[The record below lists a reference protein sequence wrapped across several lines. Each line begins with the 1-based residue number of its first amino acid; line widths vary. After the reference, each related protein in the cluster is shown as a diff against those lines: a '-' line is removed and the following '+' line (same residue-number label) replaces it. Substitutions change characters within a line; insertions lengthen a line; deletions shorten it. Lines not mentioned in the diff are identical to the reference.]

1 MPIELAPPSLE
12 ESLAPRESVVSA
24 PIVEASTKTPS
35 VETTNV
41 SSDQAGIE
49 FIVAIIVMLVLYSFF
64 RLLIALLPF
73 IIGLGLL
80 SLIGFYSLNPNFYF
94 SRIT

>member
-1 MPIELAPPSLE
+1 MPIELALPSLE
-12 ESLAPRESVVSA
+12 ESLAPRESVVTA

-49 FIVAIIVMLVLYSFF
+49 FIVAIIVMLVLYGFF
-64 RLLIALLPF
+64 RLLIALLPY

-80 SLIGFYSLNPNFYF
+80 GLIGYF
-94 SRIT
+94 LT

>member
-49 FIVAIIVMLVLYSFF
+49 FIVAIIVMLVLYGFF
-64 RLLIALLPF
+64 RLLIALLPY

-80 SLIGFYSLNPNFYF
+80 GLIGYF
-94 SRIT
+94 LT

>member
-12 ESLAPRESVVSA
+12 ESLARRESVVTA

-49 FIVAIIVMLVLYSFF
+49 FIVAIIVMLVLYGFF
-64 RLLIALLPF
+64 RLLIALLPY

-80 SLIGFYSLNPNFYF
+80 GLIGYF
-94 SRIT
+94 LT

>member
-12 ESLAPRESVVSA
+12 ESLAPRESVVTA

-49 FIVAIIVMLVLYSFF
+49 FIVAIIVMLVLYGFF
-64 RLLIALLPF
+64 RLLIALLPY

-80 SLIGFYSLNPNFYF
+80 GLIGYF
-94 SRIT
+94 LT